1 MNIVDKHNLEEAMK
15 YKSDEIT
22 RLKKENEELKARVE
36 ELEFMRKADKV
47 VMDTRQERIKALTDD
62 NDSMTEAV
70 SKLMTNNDKLT
81 DGLRKFGCHLDC
93 NDRPCNC
100 GYSNLIESEAK
111 CIGHKVGEMCYCFGE
126 ERDPTEG
133 GG

>member
-47 VMDTRQERIKALTDD
+47 VGGVDKKIIVSNNNGSAPSIK
-62 NDSMTEAV
+62 E
-70 SKLMTNNDKLT
+70 
-81 DGLRKFGCHLDC
+81 
-93 NDRPCNC
+93 
-100 GYSNLIESEAK
+100 
-111 CIGHKVGEMCYCFGE
+111 
-126 ERDPTEG
+126 
-133 GG
+133 